1 MHNKI
6 FIENDG
12 TVKSVPDIHKNQE
25 MYDKPVDSYPY
36 ALEIV
41 SGSYKKFMIKL
52 SILIL
57 L

>member
-1 MHNKI
+1 MLDKA
-6 FIENDG
+6 FIENDR
-12 TVKSVPDIHKNQE
+12 TVKSIPDIYKNQE
-25 MYDKPVDSYPY
+25 IYDKLVDSHPY

-41 SGSYKKFMIKL
+41 SGSYKKCMIKL

>member
-1 MHNKI
+1 MHNKA

-12 TVKSVPDIHKNQE
+12 TVKSVPDIYKNQE
-25 MYDKPVDSYPY
+25 MYDKPVDKYLY
-36 ALEIV
+36 ALKPV
-41 SGSYKKFMIKL
+41 FGCYKKCVIKL

>member
-1 MHNKI
+1 MHNKA

-12 TVKSVPDIHKNQE
+12 TVKSVPDIYKNQE

-41 SGSYKKFMIKL
+41 SGSYKKCMIKL
-52 SILIL
+52 SILTL